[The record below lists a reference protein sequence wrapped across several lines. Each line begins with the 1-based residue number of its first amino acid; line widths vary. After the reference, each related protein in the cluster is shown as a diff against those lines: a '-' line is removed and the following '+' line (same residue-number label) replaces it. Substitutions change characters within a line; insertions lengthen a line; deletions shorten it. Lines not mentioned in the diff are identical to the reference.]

1 MSAYPAKIQWLMRTW
16 RGPFDRVEILERAHT
31 PDEDILA
38 HFNGAARPVVV
49 RGYLAGT
56 PLAGITFEDVRA
68 RAGALMLDPRWKPSH
83 IYNTIDSSANDAR
96 ISLDDYLAAA
106 VLGETVR
113 QDLYVRFRNLRVP
126 LEFRNAL
133 GLLRPA
139 FLRPHEVHLPCI
151 WMGAAGSCS
160 NLHTDPQDNFVLCVI
175 GHKRFWLHPP
185 SALPDIQAESV
196 MGSAFL
202 RSPLD
207 PREAGHPVPTVAL
220 DLYPGDLLLLPMGW
234 AHFVECLAPA
244 FTYNYWL
251 DPRETPFFERA
262 STGTRQ

>member
-1 MSAYPAKIQWLMRTW
+1 M

-56 PLAGITFEDVRA
+56 PLDGITFEDVRA

-133 GLLRPA
+133 GLLRRPSCVRTRCTCPA
-139 FLRPHEVHLPCI
+139 
-151 WMGAAGSCS
+151 S
-160 NLHTDPQDNFVLCVI
+160 
-175 GHKRFWLHPP
+175 
-185 SALPDIQAESV
+185 
-196 MGSAFL
+196 
-202 RSPLD
+202 
-207 PREAGHPVPTVAL
+207 
-220 DLYPGDLLLLPMGW
+220 GW
-234 AHFVECLAPA
+234 ARRARAP
-244 FTYNYWL
+244 TC
-251 DPRETPFFERA
+251 TPTRRTISCCA
-262 STGTRQ
+262 SSATSASGCIRPARCRTSRPNR